1 MSAAGFFLLLFI
13 AIGVRFLGQRVVPLA
28 MPRGRL
34 KTVGLGWVGG
44 LVGSLVDGALWH
56 WGPQVGGIYLVAAVL
71 GSALFI
77 LGLGLIPFFRILLG
91 RT

>member
-1 MSAAGFFLLLFI
+1 MSAFGFFLLLFI
-13 AIGVRFLGQRVVPLA
+13 AIGVQFLGQRVVPLV

-44 LVGSLVDGALWH
+44 LVGSLVDGALWQ
-56 WGPQVGGIYLVAAVL
+56 WGPQVVGIYLVAAVL

-77 LGLGLIPFFRILLG
+77 LGVGLIPFFRILLG